1 MSLRQPLL
9 WGYATVVISLLSLGA
24 HAAPLPKWM
33 ERLNLTPQQAQQ
45 MQAIDGRYKQKV
57 QEQQAALNTAEE
69 QLEKL
74 LVAGA
79 PTAQLQQ
86 QFDLVMSLREMLQR
100 TRFAA
105 ALEVQQVLTPAQRQ
119 QLAAMNRQRLVN
131 LRNYFQ
137 QGATKP

>member
-9 WGYATVVISLLSLGA
+9 WGYATIVISLISLGA
-24 HAAPLPKWM
+24 NAAPLPKWM

-105 ALEVQQVLTPAQRQ
+105 ALEVQQVLSPAQRQ

-137 QGATKP
+137 QGATQP